1 MPSTWGQSI
10 KVSIFGESHGEAVG
24 CVIDNLPP
32 GEDVDLESI
41 KKQNRRRR
49 PGQAAWATPRD
60 EKDEAQILS
69 GVYNGKTSGTPLAA
83 IIWNHDQHSKDYTIL
98 KNKPRPGHADL
109 TSLMRYNGA
118 NDPRGS
124 GHFSGRITAPLVT
137 AGTICKDI
145 LASRGIKIAA
155 HALEIGGVQDDS
167 AEVVTGEDIDLLAV
181 ADKTFPTMNDAAGEA
196 MQAAILTAK
205 EDKDSVGGIIE
216 VVCYGYPGGIG
227 SPFFGGIEPQLATW
241 FYAVP
246 AVKGVSFG
254 AGFDV
259 AKKRGSQNNDNAE
272 IRTINGKKSIR
283 LQSNHA
289 GGADGGISNGMPI
302 VAQLA
307 FKPPASIG
315 AVQDTVDLESM
326 ENTTLEVPGRHDP
339 CIVPR
344 AVPVVES
351 VMAMGLLDLLLSSGL
366 FYSLPRVKTE
376 KLEKQTETVETEA
389 VVDSEK
395 FED

>member
-1 MPSTWGQSI
+1 MPSTWGHSI

-32 GEDVDLESI
+32 GEAVDMESI

-69 GVYNGKTSGTPLAA
+69 GVFKGRTSGTPLAA
-83 IIWNHDQHSKDYTIL
+83 VIWNHDQHSKDYERLPST
-98 KNKPRPGHADL
+98 PRPGHADL

-118 NDPRGS
+118 HDPRGS

-155 HALEIGGVQDDS
+155 HALEIAGVADQA
-167 AEVVTGEDIDLLAV
+167 AEVVKGEDSGLLSV
-181 ADKTFPTMNDAAGEA
+181 ADKSFPTIDDAAGEA
-196 MQAAILTAK
+196 MQAAIAAAK
-205 EDKDSVGGIIE
+205 EDKDSVGGIVE
-216 VVCYGYPGGIG
+216 VVCYGYPGGVG
-227 SPFFGGIEPQLATW
+227 SPFFGGVEPQLATW

-254 AGFDV
+254 AGFEV
-259 AKKRGSQNNDNAE
+259 AKKRGSENNDNAQIIE
-272 IRTINGKKSIR
+272 EAGKERIR
-283 LQSNHA
+283 LQSNNA

-302 VAQLA
+302 VARLA
-307 FKPPASIG
+307 FKPPSSIG
-315 AVQDTVDLESM
+315 APQATVNLESM
-326 ENTTLEVPGRHDP
+326 ENTILEVPGRHDP

-366 FYSLPRVKTE
+366 FNSLPLIK
-376 KLEKQTETVETEA
+376 KDKSDA
-389 VVDSEK
+389 
-395 FED
+395 

>member
-32 GEDVDLESI
+32 GEKVDLDSI
-41 KKQNRRRR
+41 KKQNARRR

-69 GVYNGKTSGTPLAA
+69 GVYNGHTTGTPLAA
-83 IIWNHDQHSKDYTIL
+83 VIWNHDQHSQDYNLL
-98 KNKPRPGHADL
+98 KTKPRPGHADL

-145 LASRGIKIAA
+145 LASRGITIAA
-155 HALEIGGVQDDS
+155 HALEIAGIADRP
-167 AEVVTGEDIDLLAV
+167 AEVVTAEDAGLMAV
-181 ADKTFPTMNDAAGEA
+181 ADKAFPVIDEAAGEA
-196 MQAAILTAK
+196 MQAAILAAK
-205 EDKDSVGGIIE
+205 EDKDSVGGIVE
-216 VVCYGYPGGIG
+216 VVCYGYPGGVG

-246 AVKGVSFG
+246 AVKGLSFG

-259 AKKRGSQNNDNAE
+259 AQKRGTENNDNAE
-272 IRTINGKKSIR
+272 IRIENGRKVIR
-283 LQSNHA
+283 LHSNNA

-302 VAQLA
+302 VARLA

-315 AVQDTVDLESM
+315 APQATVDLETM

-366 FYSLPRVKTE
+366 FNALPI
-376 KLEKQTETVETEA
+376 VEPRKE
-389 VVDSEK
+389 
-395 FED
+395 ED